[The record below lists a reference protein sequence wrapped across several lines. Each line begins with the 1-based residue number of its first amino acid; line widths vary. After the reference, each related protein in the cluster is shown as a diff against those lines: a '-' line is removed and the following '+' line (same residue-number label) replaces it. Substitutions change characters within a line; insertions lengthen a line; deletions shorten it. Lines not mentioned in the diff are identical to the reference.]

1 MGLDAWLMA
10 KTKARQNTDE
20 NSATGACS
28 GLFGII
34 PTAVADAVELCYLRK
49 GYDQSQLLCECGTCS
64 SDGSDD
70 GFTWHF
76 TKSDIEWL
84 LEEARHILATHR
96 FNADGED
103 LTDDDPRF
111 TSDNYTWM
119 SKSKWE
125 DLIKGLEEAKSIL
138 EEDPEADIYYH
149 EWF

>member
-49 GYDQSQLLCECGTCS
+49 GYDQQQLIYDIISGGEYEDYTVHL
-64 SDGSDD
+64 
-70 GFTWHF
+70 
-76 TKSDIEWL
+76 TKENVDKL
-84 LEEARHILATHR
+84 LEEAQRILSTHT
-96 FNADGED
+96 FDEEDESD
-103 LTDDDPRF
+103 LTEDDPEF
-111 TSDNYTWM
+111 ESDSYTWR
-119 SKSKWE
+119 SKSKWQ
-125 DLIKGLEEAKSIL
+125 DLIKGLEEAKNIL
-138 EEDPEADIYYH
+138 EEDPTADIYYH

>member
-20 NSATGACS
+20 NSATGVCS

-34 PTAVADAVELCYLRK
+34 PTAVSDAVELCYLRK
-49 GYDQSQLLCECGTCS
+49 GYDQQQLIWDMASGERDEDYTVHL
-64 SDGSDD
+64 
-70 GFTWHF
+70 
-76 TKSDIEWL
+76 TKEDVDKL
-84 LEEARHILATHR
+84 LEEAQRILSTHT
-96 FNADGED
+96 FDEED
-103 LTDDDPRF
+103 ENDITEDDDGF
-111 TSDNYTWM
+111 SSEYYTWM